1 MRTFLQASLPLA
13 FVIIAACG
21 GDGDDTSTD
30 PPDSLEL
37 TAVWQLST
45 SVSSNSCGL
54 ADGSTSTD
62 RIIIMQCG
70 SRADVIAGSG
80 LWGTGTVS
88 GQNLSFS
95 GTETQTDLGGC
106 QSTHQ
111 SAGTVAGSSTLLE
124 GTLTTNVTFD
134 PGSCGPQEAC
144 TVEASVRLSSPT
156 EYLDSCLGRDSFGNP
171 ASSEYILP
179 WPVGETYSISNSYC
193 VPTGGHRQQQAYD
206 FLIPIG
212 DSIAAARAGVV
223 RQIRETSPDDGQGSD
238 HNHVMVEHADGT
250 VGFYAHLK
258 QDGVLVEVGES
269 VEAGQVIAL
278 AGHSGTTDVVHL
290 HFGVYDAYPPVEGT
304 DQAVNFRNM
313 IGPVDCRR
321 GLVNG
326 AAYSAN

>member
-269 VEAGQVIAL
+269 VEAGPRTSYTCTSVSTTRTRQSRATTRRST
-278 AGHSGTTDVVHL
+278 SGT
-290 HFGVYDAYPPVEGT
+290 
-304 DQAVNFRNM
+304 
-313 IGPVDCRR
+313 
-321 GLVNG
+321 
-326 AAYSAN
+326 